1 MIGRPLAA
9 AALALLWVS
18 PCYSQP
24 PSPTI
29 TRMGNGL
36 TVILVEDHSAEL
48 VAVDVWVKAGSGN
61 ETARNNGV
69 SHFIE
74 HMVFGATLKRRP
86 GDMDMEMESVGAVL
100 NARTSRDWA
109 HFNTTVSSRYLSKAL
124 DVLADALT
132 NAQFREADLNRERL
146 VLLEEVRKL
155 EADPIEVCKT
165 AIAAEVFGPHPYG
178 LPVQGTPDTIRAIT
192 RQDVLDYYRKYYVPK
207 NTAVVLVGDID
218 PQQALAEIGRA
229 FQGYSNVPAP
239 EPVPPEIRPISAQIN
254 KRMESQFRQTYLTI
268 GFLGPPGSDYPDVCA
283 TDVLLAHMGF
293 GYRSWLDEELAR
305 KMGIATATSADFLT
319 QKHRGMITLFAAT
332 TDANL
337 DKVKGA
343 IFAKIATLRSEGIS
357 EAQLA
362 AAKRSLLGRY
372 AFQNETYSGM
382 ANSLGFYFAVSEPE
396 FAVNYANYI
405 QAVTNQDI
413 IRVSQRYLD
422 PARAVV
428 LVLAPKA
435 GGAQ

>member
-1 MIGRPLAA
+1 MTRQLSAVG
-9 AALALLWVS
+9 ALLMLWVPAACAQPLS
-18 PCYSQP
+18 PI
-24 PSPTI
+24 I

-36 TVILVEDHSAEL
+36 TAILVEDHSAEL

-61 ETARNNGV
+61 ESTKNNGV

-74 HMVFGATLKRRP
+74 HLVFGATQKRQP
-86 GDMDMEMESVGAVL
+86 GEMDLEMESVGAVL
-100 NARTSRDWA
+100 NAHTSRDWA
-109 HFNTTVSSRYLSKAL
+109 HFATTVSSRYLTKAL

-132 NAQFREADLNRERL
+132 NAQFREADFSRERL
-146 VLLEEVRKL
+146 VLLEELRKL

-165 AIAAEVFGPHPYG
+165 AIAAEVFGSHPYG
-178 LPVQGTPDTIRAIT
+178 LPVQGTPDTIRTIS

-229 FQGYSNVPAP
+229 FQGYSNVPMP
-239 EPVPPEIRPISAQIN
+239 ESVPSEIRPITAQVN
-254 KRMESQFRQTYLTI
+254 KRIESNFRQTYLTI
-268 GFLGPPGSDYPDVCA
+268 GFLGPPGNDYADVCA

-293 GYRSWLDEELAR
+293 GYRSWLDQELAR
-305 KMGIATATSADFLT
+305 KMGLATATSADFLT
-319 QKHRGMITLFAAT
+319 QKHRGMITIFAAT
-332 TDANL
+332 TEANL
-337 DKVKGA
+337 DKVKGT
-343 IFAKIATLRSEGIS
+343 IFAKIGSLRSEGIP
-357 EAQLA
+357 EPDLA
-362 AAKRSLLGRY
+362 VAKRSVLGRY

-396 FAVNYANYI
+396 FAVNYVNCV

-413 IRVSQRYLD
+413 IRISQKYLD